1 MTDRKKVVV
10 ALSGGVDST
19 LAARLLMDAGYEV
32 TAATMKQFD
41 GQDVSDA
48 EAMASCLGIP
58 HRVFDVRD
66 AYRDVVLRYFI
77 DSYAAGRTPNPCMVC
92 DFRIKFGLFYEETR
106 AYFGADYFATGHYSR
121 ILWDE
126 DRQKYAVHRGL
137 DAAKDQ
143 SYMMYHLTQ
152 DQLAHILFPLG
163 RFTKQETRRLS
174 EEKGLPTW
182 NKAESQDM
190 CFLAAGD
197 SYKDYLLRHAPEIFR
212 PGDITDKKGH
222 VLGRHQG
229 LPCYTIGQRKGLGI
243 AAKTP
248 LYVAGLD
255 AKRNRVIVGPNEDL
269 FRTRLL
275 AGELDFT
282 DGTAPGPVFAC
293 EAKIRYGMRATA
305 AEVTVQDDGRAAV
318 TFREPQRAVTPG
330 QSVVFYDGDRLIG
343 GGTILRPL

>member
-19 LAARLLMDAGYEV
+19 LTARLLMDAGYDV
-32 TAATMKQFD
+32 AAATMRQYD
-41 GQDVSDA
+41 GQDTSDA
-48 EAMASCLGIP
+48 EAMAAWLGIP
-58 HRVFDVRD
+58 HEIFDVRD

-92 DFRIKFGLFYEETR
+92 DFRIKFGLFYDEAR
-106 AYFGADYFATGHYSR
+106 ARFGADYFATGHYAR
-121 ILWDE
+121 ILWDA
-126 DRQKYAVHRGL
+126 DRQKYAVHKGF

-182 NKAESQDM
+182 DKAESQDM

-197 SYKDYLLRHAPEIFR
+197 SYKDYLRKHAPAIFR
-212 PGDITDKKGH
+212 PGDITDRKGR
-222 VLGRHQG
+222 VLGRHRG

-248 LYVAGLD
+248 LYVTVLD
-255 AKRNRVIVGPNEDL
+255 AKANRVIVGPNEDL

-275 AGELDFT
+275 AGDLAFT
-282 DGTAPGPVFAC
+282 DGAAPGTAFSC
-293 EAKIRYGMRATA
+293 EAKIRYGMRPA
-305 AEVTVQDDGRAAV
+305 AASVALQPDGRAVVSFHDA
-318 TFREPQRAVTPG
+318 QRAVTPG

-343 GGTILRPL
+343 GGEILRPL

>member
-1 MTDRKKVVV
+1 MTQRKKVVV

-19 LAARLLMDAGYEV
+19 LTARLLLDAGYEV
-32 TAATMKQFD
+32 TAATMHQYD
-41 GQDVSDA
+41 GQDTSDA
-48 EAMASCLGIP
+48 EAMAAWLGIP
-58 HRVFDVRD
+58 HKIFDVRD
-66 AYRDVVLRYFI
+66 AYRAVVLRYFI

-92 DFRIKFGLFYEETR
+92 DFRIKFGLFYDEAR
-106 AYFGADYFATGHYSR
+106 AHFGADYFATGHYTR
-121 ILWDE
+121 ILWDGA
-126 DRQKYAVHRGL
+126 RQKYAVHKGF
-137 DAAKDQ
+137 DTAKDQ

-182 NKAESQDM
+182 DKAESQDM

-197 SYKDYLLRHAPEIFR
+197 SYKDYLRAHAPEIFR
-212 PGDITDKKGH
+212 PGAITDRKGR
-222 VLGRHQG
+222 VLGRHRG

-248 LYVAGLD
+248 LYVTGLD
-255 AKRNRVIVGPNEDL
+255 AKSNRVIVGPNEDL

-275 AGELDFT
+275 AADLAFT
-282 DGTAPGPVFAC
+282 DGAAPAEVFPC
-293 EAKIRYGMRATA
+293 EAKIRYGMRPAKA
-305 AEVTVQDDGRAAV
+305 SVAVRPDGRAVVSFTEA
-318 TFREPQRAVTPG
+318 QRAVTPG

-343 GGTILRPL
+343 GGEILRPL